1 VGFNPPRPPLEEGMR
16 LRVTSIVY
24 IDRLYVPGEYVQVD
38 KALADRLV
46 SLGVAEP
53 VAEPKAAEPV
63 PAEAPEAS
71 QEQAAEPQVTEPQ
84 AKPRRRKE

>member
-1 VGFNPPRPPLEEGMR
+1 MR
-16 LRVTSIVY
+16 VRVTSIVY

-38 KALADRLV
+38 KGLADKLV
-46 SLGVAEP
+46 SMRAAEP
-53 VAEPKAAEPV
+53 VVEPKWTSTKYLDTDVRQATEPV

-71 QEQAAEPQVTEPQ
+71 REQAAEPQ

>member
-1 VGFNPPRPPLEEGMR
+1 MR

-38 KALADRLV
+38 KGLADKLV
-46 SLGVAEP
+46 SMRVAEP
-53 VAEPKAAEPV
+53 VAEPKATEPV
-63 PAEAPEAS
+63 PAEAPEVS
-71 QEQAAEPQVTEPQ
+71 QEQAAEPQ